1 MARVYAPRT
10 AGARRRPCFATLNVD
25 RATRHSPIAAAACYI
40 LHDVRTARR
49 VLILSQEA
57 KSRAEL
63 AGFLE
68 DAGFNTVRVDKSN
81 EVAAH
86 IGDGCLI
93 LVDGVTSEAGLD
105 TLRTLRADPT
115 VREQAIVLITDAS
128 DPASLEEAFE
138 IGADDLVRRPFPPAE
153 LTARVGAQF
162 RMRRFVDALSDEK
175 RDAQVMLELTQALA
189 SSLDFR
195 EILYTVV
202 RRIADVVHV
211 SRVSIVLA
219 PEPSQKDVGYVV
231 VASDDEQLS
240 NLRLDLSKYPEIQQV
255 LRTREPLTISDATTH
270 PVLDG
275 VRGEVDRREL
285 SAMSLFP
292 IVWEER
298 AIGVLFLRAR
308 AERGELSRRE
318 THLCQIVANA
328 TAVALNNARVM
339 QSLRDHTQQIS
350 FARFE
355 AERRM
360 HELERYADL
369 FASAAEGIA
378 VVDADGQLLFA
389 NPRTFEVIGG
399 DVSELKGKKVRELLH
414 PDDAVRADSLWE
426 GFTRGEYPR
435 GVDMRLQQRGTGS
448 WRVCSCSFA
457 SLPEGEG
464 AVLISFQD
472 VTEQRQTEAELVKT
486 MEFLESLI
494 DASVDGIVAADM
506 SGNLI
511 LFNQGAERIYGHSA
525 ADVVGRLTTKDLY
538 PPGMA
543 SDVMR
548 RIRSEKYGGKGRLAP
563 TNMHALGKTGE
574 LIPMRLSAAM
584 IYERGEAV
592 ATFGIFTDLREKLR
606 VEERLAEAQQ
616 KLANSEKQALI
627 AELAGTAAHELNQP
641 LTSVMAYAE
650 LLKRK
655 LDSKSSEH
663 RAATIMVRE
672 AERMADIVRKIGKMT
687 KYETKSYVGEQK
699 ILDLDKASGGDGDH
713 KGAGEGPMT

>member
-1 MARVYAPRT
+1 MILSDQAASRAQLVDMLET
-10 AGARRRPCFATLNVD
+10 ADFQAVVVD
-25 RATRHSPIAAAACYI
+25 EGDDVVARATDDCLLLVEGSDAESGLRI
-40 LHDVRTARR
+40 LR
-49 VLILSQEA
+49 E
-57 KSRAEL
+57 
-63 AGFLE
+63 
-68 DAGFNTVRVDKSN
+68 
-81 EVAAH
+81 
-86 IGDGCLI
+86 
-93 LVDGVTSEAGLD
+93 
-105 TLRTLRADPT
+105 LRADPS
-115 VREQAIVLITDAS
+115 VREVPAVLITDANDS
-128 DPASLEEAFE
+128 NSLERAYE
-138 IGADDLVRRPFPPAE
+138 IGADDIIRRPFPAAE

-162 RMRRFVDALSDEK
+162 RMRRFVEALADEK
-175 RDAQVMLELTQALA
+175 KDAQVMLELTQALA

-219 PEPSQKDVGYVV
+219 PEPSQEDVGYVV

-255 LRTREPLTISDATTH
+255 LRTREPLTISDTATH

-275 VRGEVDRREL
+275 VREDIERRDL
-285 SAMSLFP
+285 SALSLFP
-292 IVWEER
+292 IVWEGQ

-308 AERGELSRRE
+308 AERGQLAHRE
-318 THLCQIVANA
+318 IHLCQIVANA
-328 TAVALNNARVM
+328 TAVALHNARVM

-360 HELERYADL
+360 RELERYADL

-378 VVDADGQLLFA
+378 VVDAQGALLFA
-389 NPRTFEVIGG
+389 NPRAFEIMGGPG
-399 DVSELKGKKVRELLH
+399 DVDGMKVRELIH
-414 PDDAVRADSLWE
+414 PQDGQRARDLWE
-426 GFTRGEYPR
+426 GFALGEYPR
-435 GVDMRLQQRGTGS
+435 GVDLRFSHRGTGS
-448 WRVCSCSFA
+448 WIVCSCSFA
-457 SLPEGEG
+457 SLAEGEG
-464 AVLISFQD
+464 SVLVSFQD
-472 VTEQRQTEAELVKT
+472 VTEQRRTEAELVKT
-486 MEFLESLI
+486 MEFLESLV

-506 SGNLI
+506 DGNLI
-511 LFNQGAERIYGHSA
+511 LFNQGAERIYGYRA
-525 ADVVGRLTTKDLY
+525 EDVVGRLTTRDLY
-538 PPGMA
+538 PAGGA
-543 SDVMR
+543 ADVMR
-548 RIRSEKYGGKGRLAP
+548 RIKSDSYGGPGRLSP
-563 TNMHALGKTGE
+563 TNMHALGKDGQ

-616 KLANSEKQALI
+616 KLASTEKQALI

-655 LDSKSSEH
+655 LDPESAEH

-699 ILDLDKASGGDGDH
+699 ILDLDKAS
-713 KGAGEGPMT
+713 EGSKDAEG